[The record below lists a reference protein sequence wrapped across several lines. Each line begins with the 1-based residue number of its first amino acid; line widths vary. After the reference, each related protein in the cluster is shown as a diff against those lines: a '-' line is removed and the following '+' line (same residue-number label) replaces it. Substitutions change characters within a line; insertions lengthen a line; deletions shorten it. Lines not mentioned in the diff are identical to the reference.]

1 MFITIEGI
9 DGCGKSTQAGLIS
22 EYLAKR
28 VGREKVLWT
37 REPGGWPGS
46 EGFRE
51 ILLSKE
57 LSHPWSE
64 VFLFIADRCE
74 HVSRVIEPGLRSG
87 CHVLCERFNDSTLA
101 YQSWGRGLPLVS
113 VQQALSIVAQ
123 PVPDKTLLIDVP
135 PGTAL
140 DRVKKRNSLDLYEK
154 QGLEFLQRV
163 SEGYRQLASMEP
175 SRFIVV
181 NGEGTPEQVFTT
193 LRKALEEHL

>member
-1 MFITIEGI
+1 M
-9 DGCGKSTQAGLIS
+9 
-22 EYLAKR
+22 
-28 VGREKVLWT
+28 
-37 REPGGWPGS
+37 
-46 EGFRE
+46 
-51 ILLSKE
+51 
-57 LSHPWSE
+57 
-64 VFLFIADRCE
+64 
-74 HVSRVIEPGLRSG
+74 
-87 CHVLCERFNDSTLA
+87 LCERFNDSTLA

-123 PVPDKTLLIDVP
+123 PVPDRTLLIDVP
-135 PGTAL
+135 PATAL

-163 SEGYRQLASMEP
+163 SEGYRQLALMEP

>member
-1 MFITIEGI
+1 M
-9 DGCGKSTQAGLIS
+9 
-22 EYLAKR
+22 
-28 VGREKVLWT
+28 
-37 REPGGWPGS
+37 
-46 EGFRE
+46 
-51 ILLSKE
+51 
-57 LSHPWSE
+57 
-64 VFLFIADRCE
+64 
-74 HVSRVIEPGLRSG
+74 SRVIEPGLRSG

-135 PGTAL
+135 PATAL

-163 SEGYRQLASMEP
+163 SEGYRQLALMEP

-193 LRKALEEHL
+193 LLKALEEHL